1 MRSAGARTLSRMC
14 TPSANVN
21 LNVDGPSSS
30 AKEDHRSE
38 PHLRKFG
45 FLSEKEDLPAWPGP
59 VRPGISRFIP
69 DSFGLH
75 RYPGKHFSN
84 RDSRILKS
92 GHRRANWDSAKILML
107 WETDNGVFAV
117 HSALS
122 RRVFGRGPAKKL
134 VAMARQKLLD

>member
-84 RDSRILKS
+84 RDSASSNRDTGARIGTALKF
-92 GHRRANWDSAKILML
+92 LC
-107 WETDNGVFAV
+107 
-117 HSALS
+117 
-122 RRVFGRGPAKKL
+122 FGRQTTAFSLFIRRFPVGSSEEG
-134 VAMARQKLLD
+134 RRRN